1 MGCDLFA
8 NFHLNTT
15 ATNHTRDRCGAF
27 ERNIVSLKEKL
38 DKIDSEIEIGLKFKA
53 ADRLRNLIQEN
64 PNEIELWNKLAE
76 LYYESGFLD
85 SAGKYWIL
93 TEPTD
98 KRIKKSVEIYEK
110 SVNYSGYQILQEIVF
125 RGDKTKLSEFAQK
138 KLSELE
144 SDSKDKANYVP
155 KFGPKTNKQ
164 RPKKGS
170 PKMTLKDKLTVYP
183 IFGIF
188 IFLAIC
194 SIIGVFTVVKW
205 IF

>member
-1 MGCDLFA
+1 M
-8 NFHLNTT
+8 
-15 ATNHTRDRCGAF
+15 
-27 ERNIVSLKEKL
+27 SLKEKL
-38 DKIDSEIEIGLKFKA
+38 DKIDSEIENGLKFKA
-53 ADRLRNLIQEN
+53 TDRLRNLIQEN

-98 KRIKKSVEIYEK
+98 DRIKKCVEIYEK

-125 RGDKTKLSEFAQK
+125 RGDKSKLSEFAQK

-144 SDSKDKANYVP
+144 SDSKEKANYVP
-155 KFGPKTNKQ
+155 EFKPKVNNPKRKNKKYVQ
-164 RPKKGS
+164 
-170 PKMTLKDKLTVYP
+170 TIKDKLGGFV

-188 IFLAIC
+188 AVIIILI
-194 SIIGVFTVVKW
+194 IIGFISVIKW